1 MGSTFFGL
9 NTALSGLVAQQRALN
24 TISHNLT
31 NATTAGYSRQ
41 RVDMAAQTPFA
52 APALNSPVGPGQI
65 GTGVVVTA
73 HTRLRDE
80 LIDRGYRSQSAS
92 LGEFEARSDALGGI
106 DASLDEPGDTGI
118 ASLLD
123 RFWSSFQALS
133 LSPESA
139 AGREAARQSGVALT
153 EGFSD
158 LRAKLEGA
166 QADATDRI
174 ALQVAR
180 LNDLVGQVNGLN
192 QEIAKVTAVGQAP
205 NDIADRRDL
214 LLDEMSRYAGV
225 TVTPQAATGKV
236 SIAVGTQMLLDAG
249 SDTVTPLAIDPATG
263 NPATAV
269 PGGSIKG
276 LIDVKDTVIGGAG
289 GYLEQLNT
297 LASAVAG
304 QVNGLHRAG
313 FGLDGSTGN
322 DFFTVAADGRI
333 AVSAAVR
340 GSVNAI
346 AASGT
351 AGGVPANADVAI
363 AIAQLRFNEGG
374 TIGATQTSIDGY
386 YQQLVTRVGVDTDQA
401 SRLAK
406 VQEGVLDAVE
416 SRRQAVSGVNIDE
429 EVTDMVRF
437 QKSYNSAAR
446 MITTLDEMLE
456 TIVSRMGIV
465 GR

>member
-24 TISHNLT
+24 TVSHNLA
-31 NATTAGYSRQ
+31 NATTPGYSRQ

-52 APALNSPVGPGQI
+52 APALNAPVGPGQI
-65 GTGVVVTA
+65 GTGVVATA

-80 LIDRGYRSQSAS
+80 LIDRGYRSQTAS
-92 LGEFEARSDALGGI
+92 LGQFEARSNALSSI
-106 DASLDEPGDTGI
+106 DASLNEPGGTGI

-123 RFWSSFQALS
+123 RFWGSFQALS

-139 AGREAARQSGVALT
+139 AGREAARQAGVALA
-153 EGFSD
+153 EGFTD
-158 LRAKLEGA
+158 LRAKLVGA
-166 QADATDRI
+166 QSDATDRI
-174 ALQVAR
+174 ALQVGR
-180 LNDLVGQVNGLN
+180 LNDLVGQVNVLN
-192 QEIAKVTAVGQAP
+192 QEIARVTAVGQAP
-205 NDIADRRDL
+205 NDLADRRDL

-225 TVTPQAATGKV
+225 TVTPQAGTGKV
-236 SIAVGTQMLLDAG
+236 SIAVGTQMVLDAG
-249 SDTVTPLAIDPATG
+249 SDTVTAIAIDPATG
-263 NPATAV
+263 NPTTAI

-276 LIDVKDTVIGGAG
+276 LMDVKDAVIGGAG
-289 GYLEQLNT
+289 GYLDQLDT
-297 LASAVAG
+297 LAAAVAG

-313 FGLDGSTGN
+313 YGLDGATGR
-322 DFFTVAADGRI
+322 DFFTVLGDGRI
-333 AVSAAVR
+333 EVSAAVR

-346 AASGT
+346 ATSGT
-351 AGGVPANADVAI
+351 AGGVPANADTAI
-363 AIAQLRFNEGG
+363 AIAQLRFDQTG
-374 TIGATQTSIDGY
+374 TIGATRTSIDGY

-401 SRLAK
+401 SRLAQ
-406 VQEGVLDAVE
+406 VQQGVLDAVE

-456 TIVSRMGIV
+456 TIVSRMGLV